1 MRFAALCLA
10 FGLAATSC
18 GGGRATQLRYPGAP
32 AAFDRSA
39 SDAKA
44 LEIADKVFAAAGG
57 PGHWDAAKQLKWH
70 QVYSDNGQAKLDGEV
85 AWDRWNARHWAML
98 HRADGMDASVG
109 YEIYGEFMVGQTQP
123 QKEKMTHPAHVMGHD
138 EIAHGVEV
146 AKKRFNSDTG
156 LLALQFVMLD
166 PGATI
171 KYVGPA
177 KDVSG
182 NETGD
187 ELLVT
192 FSDPARKDTDFH
204 PVVDRTTNLITRIE
218 MTHPGTTER
227 SGYSLDQWTT
237 VGGLKFATARKDLA
251 TSETVAITDLTVGA
265 PDDNLF
271 IAPVGG

>member
-1 MRFAALCLA
+1 MRFAALLLA
-10 FGLAATSC
+10 LGLATSC

-39 SDAKA
+39 SDPKA
-44 LEIADKVFAAAGG
+44 LEIADKAFAAAGG
-57 PGHWDAAKQLKWH
+57 PGNWDKAKQIRWH
-70 QVYSDNGQAKLDGEV
+70 QIYSDNGAVKLDGEV
-85 AWDRWNARHWAML
+85 AWDRWNARHWSLL
-98 HRADGMDASVG
+98 HRTDGMDASVG
-109 YEIYGEFMVGQTQP
+109 YEIYGQFQMGSTQKQGDHGQ
-123 QKEKMTHPAHVMGHD
+123 HPPHSMGGD
-138 EIAHGVEV
+138 EVQHGVEV
-146 AKKRFNSDTG
+146 AKKRFNADT
-156 LLALQFVMLD
+156 ALMAIQFLMFD

-192 FSDPARKDTDFH
+192 FADPARKDYEFH
-204 PVVDRTTNLITRIE
+204 PVVDRATGMISRIE
-218 MTHPGTTER
+218 MVKPGTTDR

-237 VGGLKFATARKDLA
+237 VGGLKFAQARKDLA
-251 TSETVAITDLTVGA
+251 TSETVQIKDITVGE